1 MPQRKR
7 TSVAAARTN
16 ARSRSRETV
25 ASVSGRQERYE
36 RRQRCVE
43 AEEEKEAPKN
53 RQPQRHSTERAPKA
67 RSQRRVR
74 IEAASPEEESK
85 ADGIV
90 VKESSSSPFVQGT
103 PPGAKGHRSL
113 K

>member
-1 MPQRKR
+1 MKR
-7 TSVAAARTN
+7 TSVTAARTD
-16 ARSRSRETV
+16 ARSRSREMV

-36 RRQRCVE
+36 KRQRCVD

-67 RSQRRVR
+67 SSQRRVR

-85 ADGIV
+85 TDGLV
-90 VKESSSSPFVQGT
+90 VKEYSSLSTFVQGT
-103 PPGAKGHRSL
+103 PPGGRCHRSL
-113 K
+113 E